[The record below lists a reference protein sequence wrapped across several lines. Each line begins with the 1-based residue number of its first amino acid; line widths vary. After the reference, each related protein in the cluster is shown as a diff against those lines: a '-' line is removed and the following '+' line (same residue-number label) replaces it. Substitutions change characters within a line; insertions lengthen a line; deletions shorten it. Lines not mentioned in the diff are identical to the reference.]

1 MFNPVK
7 ELHKMNEEEIKAKL
21 VEKHGEETAE
31 LMLSWCR
38 LNDVDLE
45 YLTVEG
51 HLARPEIF
59 DSKTGIY
66 GTLIEFDG
74 DETITYISAHVYKE
88 LFYENVTVC
97 THNDDYSISSNFFD
111 YLDDFN
117 EYLYSGCWSCFYH
130 TANVNDVYKAEMLLE
145 ALFGPGEYDYVSVNY
160 EDDEEEE
167 EEEETKT
174 YKVDLDFLE

>member
-1 MFNPVK
+1 MFNPVE
-7 ELHKMNEEEIKAKL
+7 ELHKMNDKEIRAKL

-45 YLTVEG
+45 YLTVEDP

-66 GTLIEFDG
+66 GTVIKFDG
-74 DETITYISAHVYKE
+74 NDTITYMSAPIYEK
-88 LFYENVTVC
+88 LFYDNVTAC
-97 THNDDYSISSNFFD
+97 TENDDDYSLSFDFFEGFTENLYMGWWSD
-111 YLDDFN
+111 YH
-117 EYLYSGCWSCFYH
+117 H

-145 ALFGPGEYDYVSVNY
+145 ALFGPGEYDYLSVNY
-160 EDDEEEE
+160 EDEDDEK
-167 EEEETKT
+167 EEETKT
-174 YKVDLDFLE
+174 YKVDLDFFE